1 MSRTSHCFPSLLSLA
16 GLARGAVRSGRF
28 TAGLALYLLAFAGGA
43 RAVAAASTATTLAV
57 TSRGSA
63 VTTVASGAVVTLM
76 AKVTAGSTP
85 VTLGT
90 VNFCDASATYCTD
103 IKLLGTAQLT
113 KAGTAVLKF
122 RPGIGGH
129 SYKAVFLGTTSA
141 AASSSSAS
149 ALAVT
154 GKYAT
159 ATTIAERGNVGNY
172 WLTASVAGFAGTAR
186 SGSPSGSVAFL
197 DTSNG
202 NQVLGTATLSTVT
215 AGLSWVNSQTAP
227 VGNRPESVAV
237 GDFNGDGIPDLAITN
252 VCGSDPNCNSGG
264 TVTIL
269 LGKGDGTFTATATSP
284 KTGNCPEG
292 IAVGDFNGDGN
303 ADLAVTNDCDNTV
316 TILLGNGDGTF
327 TATAAT
333 PATGGSPGPIVA
345 GDFNGDGNIDLA
357 VVDAC
362 SISAYCTT
370 PGALTILLGDGHGGF
385 TATATSPAIDGYSD
399 SIAVADF
406 NGDGIPDLAVA
417 SPDYAVPGD
426 GAVTIFR
433 GNGDGTFT
441 EQEAVWAGPYPVGV
455 VVGDFNGDG
464 KVDLAAAAGGGNA
477 VTIMLGNG
485 NGTFQTEVTAAAIN
499 GPRAMAV
506 GDFNGDGHLDL
517 AVISEDTTVIIL
529 LGNGDGTF
537 TVAGAS
543 PATGAEPY
551 FLATGDF
558 EGYGV
563 SDLAVVDYGANAVSI
578 SLTEP
583 QTAAAT
589 AANVSPVGPGLHE
602 VAASYPGDDSYRPSV
617 SGTIGLMGPPPAT
630 TTTLTLTSGGAPVTT
645 VQPGSAVTLTA
656 AVQSGGAAVTT
667 GQANFCDAS
676 AEYCT
681 DIHLLGTQ
689 QLTSAGTAVLK
700 FVPKMG
706 SHRYK
711 AVFLETASHAASS
724 SSTLALTVTG
734 KYATATTI
742 TQTGLPGNYTL
753 TATVD
758 GSVYEV
764 GLSWPTG
771 MVSFLDSNHENAVL
785 GTATLGNGTSALS
798 WLNPQSPAGGNF
810 PVAVAVGDFNG
821 DGIPDLAAADELGGI
836 VTILLGNGDGTFR
849 EVATPKT
856 GSDPFAVVVAD
867 FNGDGIPD
875 LAVVNADDIGSV
887 TILLGNG
894 NGTFTAAASP
904 AVGSYPYSLAVGDFN
919 GDGIP
924 DLAVANG
931 CGGDP
936 TCNSIGSVTILLG
949 KGDGTFTA
957 AAASPATGHYPSAI
971 AVGDFNGDGKAD
983 LAVANSN
990 DNTVTILLGNG
1001 DGTFRAAAVSPAT
1014 GSYPYSMAVGDFN
1027 GDGKA
1032 DLAVV
1037 NQNSNTVT
1045 ILLGT
1050 GQGTFTVAS
1059 TPATGSRPSGV
1070 AVGDFN
1076 GDGIPDLAI
1085 PSVYGESVTI
1095 LLGKGN
1101 GTFTA
1106 AASPAVS
1113 GAPNAVAVGEFN
1125 RDGVP
1130 GLAVT
1135 TGINTVAILLANLTQ
1150 TATATASG
1158 ISPVGAGPH
1167 LVEASYPGDSNYS
1180 SSVSAAA
1187 MLFSEPPP
1195 TGTTLAVTAGGN
1207 LVTSVVLGTEVTL
1220 TATVGNY
1227 GAVVTTGQVN
1237 FCDAKATHCTDI
1249 HLLGTEQLTSAGT
1262 AVLKLRPG
1270 LGSHSYKA
1278 VFLGTTSTV
1287 ASTSS
1292 AVALTV
1298 TAVRKFP
1305 TGTALVQGGSVGDYT
1320 LTATVAGTGGATAPT
1335 GTVSFLDTSDGN
1347 ALLGSAA
1354 LVVGASGKA
1363 WVDFQSPLTG
1373 RSPVTMATGDFN
1385 ADGIPDIAIG
1395 YGNSEEVTIL
1405 LGNGDGTFTTAP
1417 ISVNQPNL
1425 SNFIAV
1431 GDFNSDGIPD
1441 LAVATEGYTGNG
1453 PTPGSVT
1460 IWLGNGDGTFTQ
1472 KANPATGIYPQC
1484 VAVGDFNGDG
1494 IPDLAVANYNS
1505 NTLTILLGKGD
1516 GTFTATAVSP
1526 ATGSLPYFVAVGD
1539 FNRDGKADLA
1549 VANSGD
1555 SSLTILLG
1563 NGDGTFKAAAS
1574 PATGKGPAAIVVGDF
1589 NGDGI
1594 PDLAVPNYDDS
1605 SLTIL
1610 LGTGN
1615 GTFTATTTSPATL
1628 SGPAYIV
1635 EGDFNGNGI
1644 LDLAVANLSTSTVT
1658 ILQGNGNGTFTVSA
1672 SPAAGA
1678 NPDALTMGDF
1688 NGDGKVD
1695 VAVADFG
1702 NANGSGNSTLTVL
1715 LADEQASVATVSGIS
1730 PAGSG
1735 THLVE
1740 ASYSGSN
1747 SYAPSVSATVG
1758 LAAGVALPV
1767 FNPPAGTYY
1776 SEQSVTITDATAGAT
1791 IYYAI
1796 NQTPT
1801 TSSTIYSGP
1810 ITVRSSE
1817 TLEAIAVAA
1826 GSESPLATAYYAIS
1840 GPLLGSLSSS
1850 GATAGG
1856 AGFTLTV
1863 NGANFAARSMVLWNG
1878 ALRKTTYVSSTEL
1891 TAAISAADIAK
1902 EATNRVTV
1910 ANPAPNPGTSS
1921 ALPFVVMSATPVAAI
1936 SGGSIAVAAGSSGSH
1951 VLTLTGTDFAT
1962 SSTVEWNGASLT
1974 TTYVSPWQIS
1984 AAITASDYNSLPAKV
1999 TVKNPAGISPIFELP

>member
-1 MSRTSHCFPSLLSLA
+1 M
-16 GLARGAVRSGRF
+16 
-28 TAGLALYLLAFAGGA
+28 
-43 RAVAAASTATTLAV
+43 
-57 TSRGSA
+57 
-63 VTTVASGAVVTLM
+63 
-76 AKVTAGSTP
+76 
-85 VTLGT
+85 
-90 VNFCDASATYCTD
+90 
-103 IKLLGTAQLT
+103 
-113 KAGTAVLKF
+113 
-122 RPGIGGH
+122 
-129 SYKAVFLGTTSA
+129 
-141 AASSSSAS
+141 
-149 ALAVT
+149 
-154 GKYAT
+154 
-159 ATTIAERGNVGNY
+159 
-172 WLTASVAGFAGTAR
+172 
-186 SGSPSGSVAFL
+186 
-197 DTSNG
+197 
-202 NQVLGTATLSTVT
+202 
-215 AGLSWVNSQTAP
+215 
-227 VGNRPESVAV
+227 
-237 GDFNGDGIPDLAITN
+237 
-252 VCGSDPNCNSGG
+252 
-264 TVTIL
+264 
-269 LGKGDGTFTATATSP
+269 
-284 KTGNCPEG
+284 
-292 IAVGDFNGDGN
+292 
-303 ADLAVTNDCDNTV
+303 TNDCDNTV

-345 GDFNGDGNIDLA
+345 GDFNGDGNMDLA

-370 PGALTILLGDGHGGF
+370 PGALTILLGDGQGGF
-385 TATATSPAIDGYSD
+385 TATATSPAVDGYSD

-406 NGDGIPDLAVA
+406 NGDGIPDLAVV

-433 GNGDGTFT
+433 GNGDGTFAVQG
-441 EQEAVWAGPYPVGV
+441 EVWAGSYPVGV

-517 AVISEDTTVIIL
+517 AVISEDTTVIVL

-537 TVAGAS
+537 TVAGTS

-589 AANVSPVGPGLHE
+589 AANVSPVGSGLHE
-602 VAASYPGDDSYRPSV
+602 VAASYPGDDNYKASV

-630 TTTLTLTSGGAPVTT
+630 TTTLTLTSGGVPVTT
-645 VQPGSAVTLTA
+645 VQPGSVVTMTA
-656 AVQSGGAAVTT
+656 TVTSGGAAVTT
-667 GQANFCDAS
+667 GQVDFCDAT

-700 FVPKMG
+700 FVPGMG
-706 SHRYK
+706 IHSYK
-711 AVFLETASHAASS
+711 AVFLETASHATSS
-724 SSTLALTVTG
+724 SGALALTVTG
-734 KYATATTI
+734 KYVTATTI
-742 TQTGLPGNYTL
+742 AQTGLPGNYTL

-764 GLSWPTG
+764 GMSWPTG
-771 MVSFLDSNHENAVL
+771 MVSFRDSNHENAVL
-785 GTATLGNGTSALS
+785 GTATLGDGTSALS
-798 WLNPQSPAGGNF
+798 WLNPQSPAGGDF

-821 DGIPDLAAADELGGI
+821 DGIPDLAAADELGGT
-836 VTILLGNGDGTFR
+836 VTILLGNGDGTFT
-849 EVATPKT
+849 EKANPKT
-856 GSDPFAVVVAD
+856 GSDPSAVVVAD

-875 LAVVNADDIGSV
+875 LAVANADDIGSV

-894 NGTFTAAASP
+894 DGTFAAVPSP
-904 AVGSYPYSLAVGDFN
+904 AVGSWPYSLAVGDFN
-919 GDGIP
+919 GDGVP

-936 TCNSIGSVTILLG
+936 TCNSAGSVTILLG

-990 DNTVTILLGNG
+990 DNTVTILLGKG
-1001 DGTFRAAAVSPAT
+1001 DGTFTAAASPAT

-1037 NQNSNTVT
+1037 NQSANTVT

-1059 TPATGSRPSGV
+1059 TPATGSRSSGV

-1085 PSVYGESVTI
+1085 PNVYGESVTI

-1180 SSVSAAA
+1180 SSVSGAA

-1195 TGTTLAVTAGGN
+1195 TGTTLAVTVGGN

-1237 FCDAKATHCTDI
+1237 FCDATATHCTDI

-1298 TAVRKFP
+1298 TAVGRFP
-1305 TGTALVQGGSVGDYT
+1305 TGTALVQAGSVGDYT
-1320 LTATVAGTGGATAPT
+1320 LTATVAGTGGATAPA

-1354 LVVGASGKA
+1354 LVVGASGKS

-1373 RSPVTMATGDFN
+1373 RSPVTVATGDFN
-1385 ADGIPDIAIG
+1385 GDGIPDIAIG
-1395 YGNSEEVTIL
+1395 YANSEEVTIL

-1417 ISVNQPNL
+1417 ISANQPNL

-1472 KANPATGIYPQC
+1472 KANPITGIYPQC

-1563 NGDGTFKAAAS
+1563 NGDGTFKAAES
-1574 PATGKGPAAIVVGDF
+1574 PTTGKGPAAIVVGDF

-1610 LGTGN
+1610 LGKGD

-1628 SGPAYIV
+1628 YSPTYIV
-1635 EGDFNGNGI
+1635 GGDFNGDGI
-1644 LDLAVANLSTSTVT
+1644 LDLAVANLSTT
-1658 ILQGNGNGTFTVSA
+1658 
-1672 SPAAGA
+1672 
-1678 NPDALTMGDF
+1678 
-1688 NGDGKVD
+1688 
-1695 VAVADFG
+1695 
-1702 NANGSGNSTLTVL
+1702 
-1715 LADEQASVATVSGIS
+1715 
-1730 PAGSG
+1730 
-1735 THLVE
+1735 
-1740 ASYSGSN
+1740 
-1747 SYAPSVSATVG
+1747 
-1758 LAAGVALPV
+1758 
-1767 FNPPAGTYY
+1767 
-1776 SEQSVTITDATAGAT
+1776 
-1791 IYYAI
+1791 
-1796 NQTPT
+1796 
-1801 TSSTIYSGP
+1801 
-1810 ITVRSSE
+1810 R
-1817 TLEAIAVAA
+1817 
-1826 GSESPLATAYYAIS
+1826 
-1840 GPLLGSLSSS
+1840 
-1850 GATAGG
+1850 
-1856 AGFTLTV
+1856 
-1863 NGANFAARSMVLWNG
+1863 
-1878 ALRKTTYVSSTEL
+1878 
-1891 TAAISAADIAK
+1891 
-1902 EATNRVTV
+1902 
-1910 ANPAPNPGTSS
+1910 
-1921 ALPFVVMSATPVAAI
+1921 
-1936 SGGSIAVAAGSSGSH
+1936 
-1951 VLTLTGTDFAT
+1951 
-1962 SSTVEWNGASLT
+1962 
-1974 TTYVSPWQIS
+1974 
-1984 AAITASDYNSLPAKV
+1984 
-1999 TVKNPAGISPIFELP
+1999 